1 MQDNGIHNDLK
12 EQQNGSDNGNGSA
25 AFPSNNNTRLRD
37 ISTLLQG
44 APVIQQEQADGKAKS
59 GSAIA
64 TAEDFNQ
71 VREERPFARKVGPK
85 TLLGAGL
92 SLLIVFP
99 LAAAFMGG
107 GSSSNNQQ
115 TAESEDGSNENGS
128 AYISP
133 EEYAAQQAELE
144 QYRSQQAFIDQQVDA
159 EAINTAGRPQPDATA
174 AATTQPARPASTAA
188 TTPKPA
194 PSSQPRTVT
203 VSRPAPAPVRVAAT
217 APRPS
222 PVASPSFAQRSVR
235 ETEPV
240 DPFER
245 RAQLQAL
252 GSYGSPPPGTRETV
266 TQQTRFARSS
276 NPFETPYIQA
286 IALESPRAQPAIA
299 TSSIPVTEPTESK
312 PLTIEELQYE
322 QDAATV
328 LSAALPPEAEE
339 DADTAE
345 ANEAEAT
352 EGTDQASEATSESP
366 TPVAIMPGT
375 SARAE
380 LSHSISWRE
389 GTPLPEVLLLTTE
402 DIMAGE
408 IAVIPAGTQFL
419 GQAQI
424 DSSSGAVTIQI
435 VGLFGETRNIQ
446 IPRSSILVQT
456 EDGSILTADAS
467 SRSSSPGPNVN
478 GFLMESLGNSLSNV
492 IDSDD
497 NLVTDIAGG
506 MAETFIDA
514 QVERSEASA
523 AARASRASSQ
533 PIVWTLDTRTVRLT
547 FNNFIPISNAQF

>member
-12 EQQNGSDNGNGSA
+12 EQQNGSDNGNGAA

-44 APVIQQEQADGKAKS
+44 APVIQQEQADGGAKA

-64 TAEDFNQ
+64 SAEDFNQ

-115 TAESEDGSNENGS
+115 TAELDSGSSGEGS

-144 QYRSQQAFIDQQVDA
+144 RYRSQQAFIDQQVDA
-159 EAINTAGRPQPDATA
+159 EAINAAGRQQPNATA
-174 AATTQPARPASTAA
+174 TTEPTRPASTASA
-188 TTPKPA
+188 TPKPV
-194 PSSQPRTVT
+194 PPPQPRTVT
-203 VSRPAPAPVRVAAT
+203 VSRPAPAPARVTAT
-217 APRPS
+217 PPRPS
-222 PVASPSFAQRSVR
+222 PVAAPSFAQRSIR

-245 RAQLQAL
+245 RAQLQEL
-252 GSYGSPPPGTRETV
+252 GSYGSPPPGTRGTV

-286 IALESPRAQPAIA
+286 IALESPQARPAIT
-299 TSSIPVTEPTESK
+299 TSSIPVTEPTESR

-322 QDAATV
+322 QDAAAV
-328 LSAALPPEAEE
+328 LSAALPPEAGE
-339 DADTAE
+339 DVEAAE
-345 ANEAEAT
+345 TDETET
-352 EGTDQASEATSESP
+352 IEGTDQTSEASSGRP

-408 IAVIPAGTQFL
+408 LAVIPAGTQFL

-446 IPRSSILVQT
+446 IPRSSILVQA

-467 SRSSSPGPNVN
+467 GAPSSPGPNMN
-478 GFLMESLGNSLSNV
+478 GFLMESLGNSLS
-492 IDSDD
+492 
-497 NLVTDIAGG
+497 G
-506 MAETFIDA
+506 
-514 QVERSEASA
+514 SA
-523 AARASRASSQ
+523 
-533 PIVWTLDTRTVRLT
+533 LT
-547 FNNFIPISNAQF
+547 